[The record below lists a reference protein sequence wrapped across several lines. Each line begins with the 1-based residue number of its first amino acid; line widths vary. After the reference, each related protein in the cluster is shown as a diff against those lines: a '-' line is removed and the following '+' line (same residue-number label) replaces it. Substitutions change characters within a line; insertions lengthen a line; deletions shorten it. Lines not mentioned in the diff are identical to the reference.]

1 MVMVNHVEWSKEGK
15 DAKQFRYFSPQI
27 KFCCENKQ
35 NYVDIHLRIKRTDH
49 KNIKVR
55 PKNFTWGLTYQ
66 KCSLAKTSVK
76 KNRGASMEYIDTW
89 VPYIGVGG
97 RRSWCSKILCLRRTF
112 FSRCDGLNCRKTIKT
127 STKLRLWNFGFS
139 SGYYSLFSPQ
149 SGPQTISKLLG
160 TSWWVLVGFWSIRT
174 LPIGSQA
181 PFSLYLNRVIF
192 PNSYQQMSYFT
203 SLEFMY
209 GNIHPW

>member
-1 MVMVNHVEWSKEGK
+1 MKFVLKTTVYGWLWQCYKKQLDRMVMVNHVEWSKEGK

-66 KCSLAKTSVK
+66 KCSLAKASVK

-89 VPYIGVGG
+89 VPYIGVGEG
-97 RRSWCSKILCLRRTF
+97 EVDVPKF
-112 FSRCDGLNCRKTIKT
+112 FAYAGH
-127 STKLRLWNFGFS
+127 F
-139 SGYYSLFSPQ
+139 
-149 SGPQTISKLLG
+149 
-160 TSWWVLVGFWSIRT
+160 
-174 LPIGSQA
+174 
-181 PFSLYLNRVIF
+181 F
-192 PNSYQQMSYFT
+192 PVVMA
-203 SLEFMY
+203 
-209 GNIHPW
+209 